1 MEISCPKP
9 PWSCQIVRS
18 IASLGFVAC
27 LLLEVAGAATKSGPA
42 LPSLAASVESAD
54 AAYKHLPGSLSA
66 YNLAVREIC
75 AAMEM
80 ETTAQFVSSLKALGV
95 RLTAPPIVAGTGRI
109 SKILMVG
116 IWPAGANFVKARA
129 EVKPAIPPPKIM
141 ISSPFV
147 EAVEAIAP

>member
-1 MEISCPKP
+1 MEISRPKP

-27 LLLEVAGAATKSGPA
+27 LLLEAAGAATKSGPA
-42 LPSLAASVESAD
+42 PPSLAASVESAD

-80 ETTAQFVSSLKALGV
+80 ETTAQFVSNLKALGV
-95 RLTAPPIVAGTGRI
+95 AFDSPKVALPLHQVEI
-109 SKILMVG
+109 AM
-116 IWPAGANFVKARA
+116 
-129 EVKPAIPPPKIM
+129 PPPHQMRCGPASLSCSDTRRKKRRFIRPRAF
-141 ISSPFV
+141 S
-147 EAVEAIAP
+147 